1 MNRLEFE
8 ELVRQAFESLPEEIL
23 VQIDNVDVVVNDYP
37 SREHRRSNNLA
48 PNETLYGL
56 YEGIP
61 QTDREG
67 YGFVMP
73 DKITIF
79 QRPIEE
85 ACKDDADVVEQVRVT
100 VVHEIAHHFGI
111 SDEALHEM
119 GLG

>member
-1 MNRLEFE
+1 MKRREFE
-8 ELVRQAFESLPEEIL
+8 ELVRLAFESLPEEIL

-37 SREHRRSNNLA
+37 SREHRRTNNLA

-85 ACKDDADVVEQVRVT
+85 ACEDDDEVIEQVRVT

-111 SDEALHEM
+111 TDEALHEM

>member
-8 ELVRQAFESLPEEIL
+8 ELVRQAFESLPDQIL
-23 VQIDNVDVVVNDYP
+23 VRIDNVDVVVNDYP
-37 SREHRRSNNLA
+37 SREQRRANNLA
-48 PNETLYGL
+48 PGETLYGL

-85 ACKDDADVVEQVRVT
+85 ACEDDGEIVEQVQLT
-100 VVHEIAHHFGI
+100 VVHEVAHHFGI
-111 SDEALHEM
+111 SDETLHEM